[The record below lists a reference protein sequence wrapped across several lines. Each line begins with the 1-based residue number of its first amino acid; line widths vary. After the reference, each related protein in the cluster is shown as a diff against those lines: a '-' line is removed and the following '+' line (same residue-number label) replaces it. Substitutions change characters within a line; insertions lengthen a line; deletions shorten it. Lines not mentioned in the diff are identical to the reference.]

1 MAGSQLKRLKASLRE
16 QGITGPQKSKKQRR
30 KLAQDD
36 QSRNDKRLQRGVVL
50 EGIREQ
56 FNPFDLKHAARGP
69 KFEVTTNRPKP
80 GNASIKGRPGLAK
93 AASEEKRKQTLLV
106 DMQRRNKV
114 GGILDRRF
122 GENDP
127 TMAPEERMLERFA
140 REKQK
145 THKNSLFD
153 LEDDE
158 PMDALTHMGK
168 SISFD
173 DQEELMDD
181 FHEGDIEGGDEDSE
195 DDTREKRLKRLRAII
210 AAGDEEG
217 EEGEPERK
225 KTKKEVME
233 EVIAKSKL
241 HRYERQ
247 AARDDDEDLR
257 MQLDKE
263 LPNIQQL
270 LWSGLNGA
278 RRQENVAPLSAIAG
292 VDRDA
297 FDKNFDIEVKRLGQ
311 DKRAQPSN
319 RTKTDEERA
328 EEESNRLRKLEEK
341 RQKRMMGEEVS
352 DSDGDEEE
360 KKEGHASG
368 EMESAEDDDD
378 DDGFGLGHGIK
389 ARPTAT
395 ELGFDDEDDF
405 IIDDDLVASG
415 SDLELV
421 DNYDEF
427 DNEEEEG
434 DDDDESAGQVEGNQD
449 GDDDDEFTKGL
460 LNEAETKNPIFQA
473 NFSFDEKS
481 DENGLPFTFPCPQS
495 CSELV
500 SITRDYDHAY
510 LPKIVQRIRALH
522 HPKLDSKNKERLANF
537 AVALVDFVALPWDA
551 EASPPFSVLES
562 LVRHI
567 HSLFKMFPIEIAKQF
582 RHHLG
587 EISENRPIALQPSDL
602 TLLTAIGTIFPTSD
616 HFHQVVTPAMLTIG
630 RYIGQKVPRE
640 MSDYAIGTYLS
651 ILCLQYQQLSKRYVP
666 EVMNFSLNTI
676 CSLSPT
682 APLHLS
688 GNFPMHDPPA
698 GSRVQKA
705 KTVELRRLNFSDC
718 LPGNSQEGDKG
729 LKIALLITTIQLL
742 DAAADL
748 WTGKPSFLETFSQ
761 AIEVLNHVN
770 SKPSRE
776 HLPTAVIE
784 KAKRL
789 EEKLKRMSRV
799 SQLSRRPLE
808 LHHHKPLAIKT
819 YIPKFEETFDPDKH
833 YDPDRERAELAKL
846 KAEHKKERKGAMREL
861 RKDANFM
868 ARENLRVK
876 KAKDEAYEKKYKR
889 LVAEIQNE
897 EGREANSYERESKAR
912 KRANR
917 K

>member
-127 TMAPEERMLERFA
+127 TMTPEEKMLERFA

-145 THKNSLFD
+145 AHKKSSVFD

-158 PMDALTHMGK
+158 PMDGLTHMGR
-168 SISFD
+168 SISFDD

-181 FHEGDIEGGDEDSE
+181 FNEDDLEEDEDS
-195 DDTREKRLKRLRAII
+195 DGDTREKRLKRLRAII
-210 AAGDEEG
+210 AAGDEEA

-247 AARDDDEDLR
+247 AAKDDDDELR
-257 MQLDKE
+257 MQLNKE

-270 LWSGLNGA
+270 LSSRLGGA
-278 RRQENVAPLSAIAG
+278 RQQENATPLSAIAG
-292 VDRDA
+292 IDRDA
-297 FDKNFDIEVKRLGQ
+297 FDKDFDVQVKRLAQ

-319 RTKTDEERA
+319 RTKTDEEKA
-328 EEESNRLRKLEEK
+328 EEDSNRLKKLEEK

-352 DSDGDEEE
+352 DSDEDEEE
-360 KKEGHASG
+360 KKEDHASG
-368 EMESAEDDDD
+368 EMEPADDDDD

-421 DNYDEF
+421 ESDDEL
-427 DNEEEEG
+427 DNEGE
-434 DDDDESAGQVEGNQD
+434 DDEDSAGQAVDDE
-449 GDDDDEFTKGL
+449 DDDDEFTKGL

-473 NFSFDEKS
+473 NFTSNEKS

-495 CSELV
+495 CSEFE
-500 SITRDYDHAY
+500 SITRDYDHAN

-522 HPKLDSKNKERLANF
+522 HPKLDSRNKERLANF

-551 EASPPFSVLES
+551 ETSPSFSVLES
-562 LVRHI
+562 LIRHI
-567 HSLFKMFPIEIAKQF
+567 HSLSKMFPIEIAKRF
-582 RHHLG
+582 CHHLV
-587 EISENRPIALQPSDL
+587 EISQNRPIALQPSDL

-640 MSDYAIGTYLS
+640 MSDYAVGTFLS
-651 ILCLQYQQLSKRYVP
+651 ILCLQYQQLSKRYIP
-666 EVMNFSLNTI
+666 EVINFSLNTI

-682 APLHLS
+682 PLLPVGS
-688 GNFPMHDPPA
+688 FPVHEPPT

-705 KTVELRRLNFSDC
+705 KAVELRRLNFSDC
-718 LPGNSQEGDKG
+718 LPDKAQDG
-729 LKIALLITTIQLL
+729 GKALKVALLCTTIQLL

-761 AIEVLNHVN
+761 VIEVLNHLN
-770 SKPSRE
+770 SKSSRE
-776 HLPTAVIE
+776 HLPAGVSE
-784 KAKRL
+784 KSDRL

-889 LVAEIQNE
+889 LIAEIQNE
-897 EGREANSYERESKAR
+897 EGREANAYERESKAR

>member
-30 KLAQDD
+30 KLAQEDP
-36 QSRNDKRLQRGVVL
+36 SRNDKRLHRGVVL

-93 AASEEKRKQTLLV
+93 AAAEEKRKQTLLV

-127 TMAPEERMLERFA
+127 TMTPEERMLERFA

-145 THKNSLFD
+145 THKKNSLFD

-158 PMDALTHMGK
+158 PMDGLTHMGRTLT
-168 SISFD
+168 FD
-173 DQEELMDD
+173 EQEELMDD
-181 FHEGDIEGGDEDSE
+181 FNEDDLEEGDEDS
-195 DDTREKRLKRLRAII
+195 DGSTREKRLKRLREII
-210 AAGDEEG
+210 AAGDEAAED
-217 EEGEPERK
+217 GEPERK

-247 AARDDDEDLR
+247 MAKDDDADLR

-270 LWSGLNGA
+270 LWSGLNGTK
-278 RRQENVAPLSAIAG
+278 RQDNAAPLPLIAG
-292 VDRDA
+292 VERDA
-297 FDKNFDIEVKRLGQ
+297 FDKNFDIEVKRLAQ

-319 RTKTDEERA
+319 RTKTDEEKA
-328 EEESNRLRKLEEK
+328 EEESNRLKKLEEK

-352 DSDGDEEE
+352 DSDEDEEDR
-360 KKEGHASG
+360 KQGKTSG
-368 EMESAEDDDD
+368 VQEAADEDEDDDD
-378 DDGFGLGHGIK
+378 EFDLGHGIK

-405 IIDDDLVASG
+405 VIEDDLVASG

-421 DNYDEF
+421 ES
-427 DNEEEEG
+427 
-434 DDDDESAGQVEGNQD
+434 DDDLDGDEEDDDGSAGQAEED
-449 GDDDDEFTKGL
+449 EDDDEFTKGL
-460 LNEAETKNPIFQA
+460 LNEAETKDPIFRA
-473 NFSFDEKS
+473 NFSSNDKS

-495 CSELV
+495 CAEFV
-500 SITRDYDHAY
+500 AITKDYDAAH
-510 LPKIVQRIRALH
+510 LPRIVQRIRALH
-522 HPKLDSKNKERLANF
+522 HPKLDSKNKEKLAQF
-537 AVALVDFVALPWDA
+537 ALALVDFVALPWNPKT
-551 EASPPFSVLES
+551 SPPFSVLES
-562 LVRHI
+562 LIRHI
-567 HSLFKMFPIEIAKQF
+567 HSLSKMFPIEIAKQF
-582 RHHLG
+582 RQHLE
-587 EISENRPIALQPSDL
+587 EISQARPIALQPSDL
-602 TLLTAIGTIFPTSD
+602 TLLTAIGTTFPTSD

-640 MSDYAIGTYLS
+640 LSDYAIGTYLS
-651 ILCLQYQQLSKRYVP
+651 ILSLQYQQLSKRYVP
-666 EVMNFSLNTI
+666 EVINFALNTI

-682 APLHLS
+682 APSRPL
-688 GNFPMHDPPA
+688 GNFPVHEPSA
-698 GSRVQKA
+698 GSRIRKSKA
-705 KTVELRRLNFSDC
+705 VELRRLNLSDC
-718 LPGNSQEGDKG
+718 LPESSEEDSRA
-729 LKIALLITTIQLL
+729 LKVSLLTTTIQVL

-748 WTGKPSFLETFSQ
+748 WTGKSSFLETFGQ
-761 AIEVLNHVN
+761 VIEVLKHVN
-770 SKPSRE
+770 SKSSRE
-776 HLPTAVIE
+776 HLPAAVSE
-784 KAKRL
+784 RAERL
-789 EEKLKRMSRV
+789 EEKLKRMTRV

-833 YDPDRERAELAKL
+833 YDPDRERAEMAKL
-846 KAEHKKERKGAMREL
+846 KKEYKKERKGAMREL

-897 EGREANSYERESKAR
+897 EGREANSYEREAKAR